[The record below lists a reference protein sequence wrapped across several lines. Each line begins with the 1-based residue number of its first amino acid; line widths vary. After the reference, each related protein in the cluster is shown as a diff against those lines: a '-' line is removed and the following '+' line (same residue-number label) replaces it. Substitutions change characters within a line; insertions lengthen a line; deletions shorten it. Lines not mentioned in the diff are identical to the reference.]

1 MGGSDMILRLAA
13 DGDSRPTSTGG
24 PGYRS
29 VPVAARTSIRLAL
42 DLIRLDS
49 GATRLRSV
57 ECPTCGGTLS
67 LHQPDEVSPD
77 RLLAVCEGCQSWLL
91 IDVAEA
97 IMVRLPDRR
106 TIRDAR
112 AASMGPA
119 ESEST
124 R

>member
-1 MGGSDMILRLAA
+1 MGASEMNLPLAA
-13 DGDSRPTSTGG
+13 DGDSQPTWTGG
-24 PGYRS
+24 PSSRS
-29 VPVAARTSIRLAL
+29 APVAATTSIRLAL
-42 DLIRLDS
+42 DVIRLDS
-49 GATRLRSV
+49 GATRLRGA

-77 RLLAVCEGCQSWLL
+77 RLLAVCEGCQGWLL
-91 IDVAEA
+91 IDVVEA

-119 ESEST
+119 E
-124 R
+124 